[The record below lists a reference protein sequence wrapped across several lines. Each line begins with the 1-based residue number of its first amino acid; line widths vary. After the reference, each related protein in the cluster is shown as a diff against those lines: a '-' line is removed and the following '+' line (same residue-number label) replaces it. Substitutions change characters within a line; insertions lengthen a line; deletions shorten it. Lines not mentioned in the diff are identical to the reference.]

1 MRSGEERL
9 ARVLMLCLFNM
20 TRSDIYICTGC
31 LNEGLEKES
40 RVFQRF
46 CQIPGG
52 VDLIFHHCSASVSLP
67 NTAAAVLVRLRQA
80 HLSGEW
86 TGESRGQEGGVR
98 GPRVV
103 MVMVGAG
110 GQRGTLS
117 PLSPC
122 EKDSGVSVF
131 GLACSPPSLPRSLR
145 PRSCFSLS
153 LFVLA
158 VHTATLSSKTLRCAC
173 TRRCTCIAAT
183 CTIPALF
190 VLAVFRCHLL
200 EPLNASNQPNTP
212 ACLHLPK
219 RGHTHPVSLNMI
231 YQPECVGL
239 KHNRTFTINT
249 GILYNTRPSV
259 LSAETR
265 DSVYLLL
272 ETANN
277 TLIHK
282 VQCLF
287 QQCKQKRQRG
297 TLIRKTKLI
306 KATFQPILYLLLM
319 KSIVKHL
326 EILTKQANK
335 NSYTLIGKIQKIA
348 SVQWLIG

>member
-1 MRSGEERL
+1 MYRMFER
-9 ARVLMLCLFNM
+9 
-20 TRSDIYICTGC
+20 G
-31 LNEGLEKES
+31 S

-52 VDLIFHHCSASVSLP
+52 VDLIFHHCSASVSLHSRSRTCSP
-67 NTAAAVLVRLRQA
+67 P
-80 HLSGEW
+80 SGSPQRW
-86 TGESRGQEGGVR
+86 MDGGVSGTGRRSERAEGGDGDGWCWR
-98 GPRVV
+98 TE
-103 MVMVGAG
+103 
-110 GQRGTLS
+110 GTLS

-173 TRRCTCIAAT
+173 TRRCTCIADT

-239 KHNRTFTINT
+239 KHNRTFTITT

-348 SVQWLIG
+348 SVQWLIGWFQT